1 MTESAIITP
10 QGVSASS
17 QTIDNS
23 YVPPD
28 DRVLDPSTL
37 KDSLLNRMP
46 SPTGWRLLILP
57 YRGKG
62 LTSGGIAL
70 SKQTID
76 EDQIQTVVGYVLK
89 QGPLAYKDKE
99 KFVKPWCKEGQF
111 VVIGRY
117 AGARFK
123 TKFGEHRII
132 NDDEVIA
139 TIEHPDDVYSV

>member
-76 EDQIQTVVGYVLK
+76 AILSISYNNEKVLN
-89 QGPLAYKDKE
+89 PSL
-99 KFVKPWCKEGQF
+99 W
-111 VVIGRY
+111 
-117 AGARFK
+117 
-123 TKFGEHRII
+123 
-132 NDDEVIA
+132 N
-139 TIEHPDDVYSV
+139 